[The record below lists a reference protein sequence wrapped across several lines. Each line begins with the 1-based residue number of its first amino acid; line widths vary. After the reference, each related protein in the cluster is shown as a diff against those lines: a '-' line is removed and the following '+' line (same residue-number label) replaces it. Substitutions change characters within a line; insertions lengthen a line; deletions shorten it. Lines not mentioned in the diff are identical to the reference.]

1 MNVFKRVPAKPTHEN
16 LQYAQNILLANGIN
30 VSLSTCETIYLAM
43 IESSPELNAV
53 EQPNPVSFTND
64 VFRKLEQRAA
74 ALAAQEHEKQ
84 FKQLVTESFID
95 LFERVE
101 ALEGNEP
108 VALDEPCDCDECL
121 VKQEELKDEELSKLF
136 AQMEALGVK
145 VVRHRIE

>member
-1 MNVFKRVPAKPTHEN
+1 MNVFKRVPAKPTLES
-16 LQYAQNILLANGIN
+16 LQYAQKVMLANGAK
-30 VSLSTCETIYLAM
+30 VGLSTCEMIYLAM

-53 EQPNPVSFTND
+53 EQPKPSSFANVD
-64 VFRKLEQRAA
+64 FAKLEQRVA

-121 VKQEELKDEELSKLF
+121 EKQEELKDDELSKLF

-145 VVRHRIE
+145 VVRHRI

>member
-16 LQYAQNILLANGIN
+16 LQYAQKVMLANGVN
-30 VSLSTCETIYLAM
+30 VSLSTCEMIYLAM
-43 IESSPELNAV
+43 VETSPELNTV
-53 EQPNPVSFTND
+53 EQPNPL
-64 VFRKLEQRAA
+64 LEQRVA
-74 ALAAQEHEKQ
+74 ALAAHEHEKQ
-84 FKQLVTESFID
+84 FKQLVQESFID

-121 VKQEELKDEELSKLF
+121 EKQEELKDDELSKLF

-145 VVRHRIE
+145 VVSLRI

>member
-16 LQYAQNILLANGIN
+16 LQYAQKVMLANGVN
-30 VSLSTCETIYLAM
+30 VSLSTCEMIYLAM
-43 IESSPELNAV
+43 IETSPELNTV

-64 VFRKLEQRAA
+64 VFSKLEQRAA
-74 ALAAQEHEKQ
+74 ALAAQEHENQ
-84 FKQLVTESFID
+84 FKQLVKESFID

-121 VKQEELKDEELSKLF
+121 EKQEALKDEELSKLF